1 MSKTIAVLGATGT
14 QGGSVVRTFLTLPG
28 WKVRAITR
36 TPSSLAAQNLASSG
50 AEVVRADLDDPKSL
64 DAAFFGAHAIFAVT
78 DFWQFAQSPKT
89 HELAAKEGI
98 TWNEAAYRLE
108 VQHGFN
114 IMDAAA
120 RACAGV
126 TTAEG
131 EDEGDCVLE
140 RLVFSS
146 LSGARRASKGK
157 YSWVYHFDSKSR
169 VVDYL
174 AEKASGGGPVSGG
187 GQEDQRQHQQIYKAL
202 LDRTSYVQIG
212 WFLDNWS
219 KNPLLMPK
227 KDETGMYTFKW
238 IGSPSSAPQHLLP
251 FTHPPTD
258 TGAFVEALVLKAP
271 PGTTMLGV
279 SDLMGYSE
287 FVDRW
292 AAFHGVEARLDHLS
306 VEDLDAM
313 MPGGFGI
320 EVAQTSAY
328 VAEFGW
334 DGGEGAVMPESVGV
348 DPAQL
353 TGVDEY
359 IRTADWKVVFEQ

>member
-1 MSKTIAVLGATGT
+1 MSVTSYHSLIRQS

-36 TPSSLAAQNLASSG
+36 TPTSAAAQTLASSG
-50 AEVVRADLDDPKSL
+50 ADVVQADLDDPRSL
-64 DAAFFGAHAIFAVT
+64 DAAFSGAHAIFAVT

-108 VQHGFN
+108 VQQGTN
-114 IMDAAA
+114 IIDAAA
-120 RACAGV
+120 RACAGPE
-126 TTAEG
+126 A
-131 EDEGDCVLE
+131 VLE

-146 LSGARRASKGK
+146 LSGANLASKGK
-157 YSWVYHFDSKSR
+157 YSWVYHFDSKRR

-174 AEKASGGGPVSGG
+174 AEKAASGDIA
-187 GQEDQRQHQQIYKAL
+187 DQKHYKAL

-212 WFLDNWS
+212 WFLDNWN

-227 KDETGMYTFKW
+227 RDADTEPTYVFKW
-238 IGSPSSAPQHLLP
+238 IGSPSPPSAPPSGHPLP

-258 TGAFVEALVLKAP
+258 TGPFVEALVLRAP
-271 PGTTMLGV
+271 PKTTMLGV
-279 SDLMGYSE
+279 SDVMSYPE

-292 AAFHGVEARLDHLS
+292 AKFHGVKTRIKYLS

-348 DPAQL
+348 DKTKL

-359 IRTADWKVVFEQ
+359 IRGTDWKAVFEQ

>member
-1 MSKTIAVLGATGT
+1 MTKTIAVLGATGT
-14 QGGSVVRTFLTLPG
+14 QGGSVARTFLTLPG
-28 WKVRAITR
+28 WTVRAITR
-36 TPSSLAAQNLASSG
+36 TPSSAAAQTLASSG
-50 AEVVRADLDDPKSL
+50 AEVFQADLDDPKSL
-64 DAAFFGAHAIFAVT
+64 DAAFSGAHAIFAVT

-108 VQHGFN
+108 VQHGTN
-114 IMDAAA
+114 VIDAAA
-120 RACAGV
+120 RACAG
-126 TTAEG
+126 TTRS
-131 EDEGDCVLE
+131 LE

-146 LSGARRASKGK
+146 LSGAKIASKGK
-157 YSWVYHFDSKSR
+157 YSWVYHFDSKRR

-174 AEKASGGGPVSGG
+174 ADKAADGGGAE
-187 GQEDQRQHQQIYKAL
+187 QEQYKAL

-219 KNPLLMPK
+219 KNALLLPQ
-227 KDETGMYTFKW
+227 KDLETGTTYVFKW
-238 IGSPSSAPQHLLP
+238 IGSPSPQSALPSEHPLP

-258 TGAFVEALVLKAP
+258 TGPFVEALVLKAP
-271 PGTTMLGV
+271 AKTTMLGV
-279 SDLMGYSE
+279 SDVMSYAE

-292 AAFHGVEARLDHLS
+292 AKFHGVKAKVEYLS
-306 VEDLDAM
+306 VTDVDEM

-320 EVAQTSAY
+320 EVAQTGAY

-348 DPAQL
+348 DKTKL

-359 IRTADWKVVFEQ
+359 IRTTDWKVVFAQ